1 MKLKPVLTS
10 ILLSMLAG
18 ISISE
23 TIPQEE
29 FDKRVA
35 AIRASKKVKP
45 SFRVTQEPIDL
56 FPGFGSDSLVLQ
68 MRQLA
73 GKPRIVMAQK
83 ITMVGDD
90 PIVLDEVRINHKP
103 SVPGCGAGYIVAN
116 TGPQIMPMGSSFL
129 INPTECDGEIILIEL
144 FTSSGVISIRN

>member
-45 SFRVTQEPIDL
+45 SFRVTQE
-56 FPGFGSDSLVLQ
+56 
-68 MRQLA
+68 
-73 GKPRIVMAQK
+73 
-83 ITMVGDD
+83 